1 MDSAAVDHKKI
12 AFDRHAVQLILNGIF
27 YFGVGRFLLPGA
39 TKDMLKAMP
48 PFVYQ
53 GK

>member
-27 YFGVGRFLLPGA
+27 ISAWVGSSCLGRRRIC
-39 TKDMLKAMP
+39 
-48 PFVYQ
+48 
-53 GK
+53 